1 MKGKAVICI
10 VVLILALI
18 STGIGCDSTKGE
30 GAVDMMKKVP
40 KYIDS
45 FLFLD
50 VDAMRIDADLE
61 KAFISA
67 KDMLEEN
74 TDYVGINLDEVDRLA
89 FSGRTHRIMLLEG
102 DFNLDEAR
110 EKLEVLGYG
119 GDEYRGI
126 EVWEA
131 VGLLI
136 ALVSNELVILGT
148 EDVVKDCI
156 KIIKD
161 GDASLYDDKDFRD
174 VMERL
179 PSGIIVQCMERVFP
193 LSYGQY
199 EGLEVAGMSAMKK
212 DKHSMAFT
220 GICKFENRD
229 DASDAMDEI
238 EISLENDEFDDW
250 RTIDVTHDSEF
261 VVITTEI
268 YIDDVFD
275 VE

>member
-1 MKGKAVICI
+1 MKDKAVICI

-40 KYIDS
+40 KYTDS
-45 FLFLD
+45 FMFID

-61 KAFISA
+61 KAYIDV
-67 KDMLEEN
+67 KDILEEG
-74 TDYVGINLDEVDRLA
+74 TVYVGINHDEVDRMA
-89 FSGRTHRIMLLEG
+89 YTGTSTILLEG

-238 EISLENDEFDDW
+238 EFSLENDEFDDW
-250 RTIDVTHDSEF
+250 RKIDVTHDSEF